1 MWLKFLNWLK
11 LLFEESMVEPLR
23 SPKDEAENKKPH
35 GKPISD
41 EAEAIDRLR
50 WELKEIFEWL
60 KSHSEFVTKSDLENT
75 ERKILMNQAELAAGL
90 KAIQTQVGKVAAE
103 QAAKSDALIA
113 KVAELEA
120 VIAAGGDVTPEVTE
134 ALDGVKTAVQAL
146 DDVIPDAPPT
156 P

>member
-1 MWLKFLNWLK
+1 MAK
-11 LLFEESMVEPLR
+11 PLR
-23 SPKDEAENKKPH
+23 SPKDEGDQPKHTIGWLQRIFRFLVEWKDETGNDENKL
-35 GKPISD
+35 
-41 EAEAIDRLR
+41 DR
-50 WELKEIFEWL
+50 I
-60 KSHSEFVTKSDLENT
+60 
-75 ERKILMNQAELAAGL
+75 IMNQAELAAGL

-120 VIAAGGDVTPEVTE
+120 IIAAGGDVTPEVTE
-134 ALDGVKTAVQAL
+134 ALEGVKTALQAL

>member
-1 MWLKFLNWLK
+1 
-11 LLFEESMVEPLR
+11 MVEPLR
-23 SPKDEAENKKPH
+23 SPKDEAEHKKPH

-41 EAEAIDRLR
+41 VAEAIDRLR
-50 WELKEIFEWL
+50 WELKEIFEWF

-120 VIAAGGDVTPEVTE
+120 VIAAGGDVTQEVTD
-134 ALDGVKTAVQAL
+134 ALDGVKTALQAL

>member
-1 MWLKFLNWLK
+1 
-11 LLFEESMVEPLR
+11 MVEPLR
-23 SPKDEAENKKPH
+23 SPKDEAEHKPH

-50 WELKEIFEWL
+50 WELKEIFEWF

-90 KAIQTQVGKVAAE
+90 KTITAQVGKVAAE
-103 QAAKSDALIA
+103 QAGRFDTLTAKI
-113 KVAELEA
+113 KELTD
-120 VIAAGGDVTPEVTE
+120 IINAGGDVSQEVTD
-134 ALDGVKTAVQAL
+134 ALAEVQTALQSL
-146 DDVIPDAPPT
+146 DDTIPDAPAPT

>member
-1 MWLKFLNWLK
+1 
-11 LLFEESMVEPLR
+11 MVKPFK
-23 SPKDEAENKKPH
+23 SPKDEADDQPKHTTGWLQRIFRFLVEWK
-35 GKPISD
+35 D
-41 EAEAIDRLR
+41 ETGNYKTKLDR
-50 WELKEIFEWL
+50 I
-60 KSHSEFVTKSDLENT
+60 
-75 ERKILMNQAELAAGL
+75 IMNQAELAAGL

-120 VIAAGGDVTPEVTE
+120 VIAAGGDVTQEVTD
-134 ALDGVKTAVQAL
+134 ALDGVKTALQAL

>member
-1 MWLKFLNWLK
+1 MAK
-11 LLFEESMVEPLR
+11 PLR
-23 SPKDEAENKKPH
+23 SPKDEADQPKHTIGWLQRIFRFLVEWKDETCNYTNKL
-35 GKPISD
+35 
-41 EAEAIDRLR
+41 DR
-50 WELKEIFEWL
+50 I
-60 KSHSEFVTKSDLENT
+60 
-75 ERKILMNQAELAAGL
+75 IMNQAELATGL

-120 VIAAGGDVTPEVTE
+120 IIAAGGDVTPEVTE
-134 ALDGVKTAVQAL
+134 ALEGVKTALQAL

>member
-1 MWLKFLNWLK
+1 MK
-11 LLFEESMVEPLR
+11 PLH
-23 SPKDEAENKKPH
+23 SPKDEDDDPKHTKGWLEQ
-35 GKPISD
+35 IFRFMV
-41 EAEAIDRLR
+41 E
-50 WELKEIFEWL
+50 WKEER
-60 KSHSEFVTKSDLENT
+60 ETKLD
-75 ERKILMNQAELAAGL
+75 KILMNQAELAAGL

-120 VIAAGGDVTPEVTE
+120 IIAAGGDVTPEVTE
-134 ALDGVKTAVQAL
+134 ALEGVKTALQAL